1 MKKHFTIGMAG
12 HIDHGKTA
20 LTKALTNVDTDRL
33 KEEKERSISIELG
46 FAPVNLTEEIGA
58 SIIDVPGHERFIRQ
72 MIAGVAGIDLVMLVI
87 AADEG
92 VMPQTV
98 EHLEILEFLGVHK
111 GLIVITKI
119 DQVDEE
125 MRMLVETDV
134 EEKLQGSF
142 FEGGQL
148 HFVDSLN
155 GEGIAKLKQALV
167 ETLEGVQVRDAKGA
181 FRLPIDQ
188 VFTVHGQGTVVRG
201 TVYEGEVREGESLE
215 ILPQTKKVRTRQLQV
230 HNERKQRGLAG
241 QRVAL
246 NIAGLSKE
254 EIRRGDVLVST
265 NHYQTTQV
273 LDVDL
278 QTVAQLDWPL
288 KQRTPIKVHI
298 GTAEVHGRIV
308 FFDRNELTQGEH
320 VLCQLRLDEP
330 VVSKRGDRFIL
341 RRPTPVETIGGG
353 VVIDPNGERYRFGKQ
368 TVRMLE
374 KKKEGSPKDRV
385 IDVLK
390 VNKGLSTG
398 GIEEAV
404 GVEKAELVE
413 LIKDEAFIQLGEYV
427 LLEVTLEEIL
437 DLIKTDLSDYH
448 ESFPLRPGINKA
460 ELVQSLS
467 TYGKSL
473 AMLVLNHGLQ
483 EKHFVQ
489 MDQFVAVPSFSS
501 HFPRKW
507 KTRMGSVEA
516 SLKKAGMEVA
526 SWEVAVEKGGIP
538 SDLKN
543 DFRHFLIREQ
553 MFIQLDEKHIV
564 SREAFD
570 LSVDLLK
577 THTDSSFTLQE
588 AKGALQLSRK
598 YLVPFLEKLDELGLT
613 KRSETEREWA

>member
-111 GLIVITKI
+111 GLIVITKV